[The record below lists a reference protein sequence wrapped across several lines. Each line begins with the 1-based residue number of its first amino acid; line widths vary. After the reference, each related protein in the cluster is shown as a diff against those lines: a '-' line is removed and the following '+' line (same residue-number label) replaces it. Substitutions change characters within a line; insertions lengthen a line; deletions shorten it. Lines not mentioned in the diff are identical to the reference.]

1 MIEEWLKKLLK
12 EVLDEAGVSPEVTD
26 LKAKV
31 TELSDSFTAL
41 KKSADE
47 NQELLKKSNW
57 WNSVLAILLGLLIL
71 VLLGWLFFADGG
83 ASAAASAQELAKL
96 IINHLDNLNGIDRLY
111 RAGIIRKLNELL
123 DIAQSQNTHST
134 RLIAILMQ
142 IINMLR
148 GGPPGAG

>member
-47 NQELLKKSNW
+47 NQELLKKSN
-57 WNSVLAILLGLLIL
+57 
-71 VLLGWLFFADGG
+71 
-83 ASAAASAQELAKL
+83 
-96 IINHLDNLNGIDRLY
+96 
-111 RAGIIRKLNELL
+111 
-123 DIAQSQNTHST
+123 
-134 RLIAILMQ
+134 
-142 IINMLR
+142 
-148 GGPPGAG
+148 